1 MRIAEGKAHMFRLRV
16 KEEAEK
22 RGLSMAKLS
31 RISDVSYNTMQVL
44 FRHPHHDVSL
54 YILDRIAQAL
64 DISICDLIDEN
75 PQEKSN

>member
-1 MRIAEGKAHMFRLRV
+1 MFRLRV

-31 RISDVSYNTMQVL
+31 RISDVSYNTMQIL

-64 DISICDLIDEN
+64 DVSICDLIDETN
-75 PQEKSN
+75 EKSDG